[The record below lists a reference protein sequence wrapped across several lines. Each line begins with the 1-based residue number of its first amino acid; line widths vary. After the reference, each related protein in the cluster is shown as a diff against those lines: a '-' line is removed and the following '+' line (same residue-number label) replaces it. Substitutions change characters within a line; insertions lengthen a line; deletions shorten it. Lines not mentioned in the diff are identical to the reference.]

1 MFELTP
7 RDAQTKGG
15 SMGRFTVTEVALLAI
30 AVALWL
36 IFLFGQ
42 DVL

>member
-1 MFELTP
+1 MNER
-7 RDAQTKGG
+7 RD
-15 SMGRFTVTEVALLAI
+15 MGRFTVSEVALLAI